1 MGQCT
6 AKVDALLYETIN
18 SRREALRNGG
28 SSDDLLGRM
37 LTAAT
42 EGWDEKALAFNLAS
56 VLNNCK
62 LFYFA
67 GQGTVAN
74 VTNFAMLMLA
84 VYPVWQDRARKE
96 VHDVLGDEENYN
108 MNAISRLTM
117 VCKILC
123 SIFVKLDLDRS
134 DCDNVIRFQMLFQIR
149 SLDLKRQRNHRC

>member
-1 MGQCT
+1 MDQCT
-6 AKVDALLYETIN
+6 AKVNALLHETIN

-42 EGWDEKALAFNLAS
+42 EGWDEKALEFNLAS

-67 GQGTVAN
+67 GQDTVAN

-84 VYPVWQDRARKE
+84 THPEWQDRARKE
-96 VHDVLGDEENYN
+96 VLDVLGDQENN
-108 MNAISRLTM
+108 NPNAISRLKL
-117 VCKILC
+117 VCKVLC
-123 SIFVKLDLDRS
+123 SIFVKLDLNRS
-134 DCDNVIRFQMLFQIR
+134 DPDNLIWFTWYFKLRA
-149 SLDLKRQRNHRC
+149 